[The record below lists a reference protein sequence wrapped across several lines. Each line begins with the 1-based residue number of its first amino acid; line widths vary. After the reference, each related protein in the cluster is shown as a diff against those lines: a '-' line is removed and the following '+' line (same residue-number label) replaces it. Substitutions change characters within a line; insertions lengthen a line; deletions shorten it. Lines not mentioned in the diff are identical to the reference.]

1 MLIISSKEFR
11 DNQKSY
17 FDRVDNGE
25 QILVQR
31 SKNKSY
37 KIVPV
42 TDNDIVIEN
51 PSPSKDTYFNIPQN
65 VEKIKL
71 SMQQAEQGNT
81 ISVKEEDLE
90 KYLGLK

>member
-1 MLIISSKEFR
+1 MLVISSKEFR

-37 KIVPV
+37 KIIPV
-42 TDNDIVIEN
+42 TDDDIVIKN
-51 PSPSKDTYFNIPQN
+51 PSPSKDPYFNIPQN
-65 VEKIKL
+65 IEKIKL
-71 SMQQAEQGNT
+71 SIQQAEQGNT
-81 ISVKEEDLE
+81 LSVKEEELG